1 MKRIKQFCHDLGQ
14 CKVHHL
20 DNFMNYKSAG
30 AGCHF
35 LLQGF
40 PFSPLKIVIFSSRN
54 LPNPGI
60 EPTPPVSPA
69 MLADSLLLSHQGSQT
84 KIMSDSCLVMS
95 TLQPMD
101 CSPPGFSGHGTLQAR
116 ILEWVAI
123 PFSRGSSRP
132 RDPTWVFHVAGRFFI
147 LSEPPGKPQLLSPN
161 NSPRKYVSRSLVA
174 GQGPLISPS
183 LQGR

>member
-1 MKRIKQFCHDLGQ
+1 MMDICSFCHIASIYLFPGKKWALRGFIAVCMLSCVRLFATLWDFLG
-14 CKVHHL
+14 K
-20 DNFMNYKSAG
+20 NTG

-123 PFSRGSSRP
+123 PFCRGSS
-132 RDPTWVFHVAGRFFI
+132 
-147 LSEPPGKPQLLSPN
+147 
-161 NSPRKYVSRSLVA
+161 
-174 GQGPLISPS
+174 
-183 LQGR
+183 